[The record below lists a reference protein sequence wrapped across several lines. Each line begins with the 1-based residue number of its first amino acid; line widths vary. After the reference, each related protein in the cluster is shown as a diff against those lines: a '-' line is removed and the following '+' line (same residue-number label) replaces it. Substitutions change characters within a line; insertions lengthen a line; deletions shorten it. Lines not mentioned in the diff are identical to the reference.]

1 MEFTLYNYITQI
13 YEWYNEMLEIFF
25 HVNLHR
31 LSVLDQ

>member
-1 MEFTLYNYITQI
+1 MTTQS
-13 YEWYNEMLEIFF
+13 YTAVNQHMQPNMLEIFY